1 MAKIVQGT
9 SFGGVI
15 NYVLNREEAKVIAT
29 KGIRNTDKDAM
40 INSFEIQAKLNP
52 ITKPVAHISLNF
64 SAQDSENLTDKV
76 MVDMAQEY
84 LKQMGYGNTQVLMV
98 RHHDRAHS
106 HVHMIIN
113 RIDFNGKRI
122 SDKNERRCST
132 KICKELTIKHGLY
145 MSSGKEN
152 VNRHRLREP
161 DKTKYMIY
169 DSLVKNVPLSKSWKE
184 LEQRLKSEGIEIG
197 FKTKGAT
204 SLVEGVRFTA
214 NNLSFNGS
222 KVDRQFSYSKIDFA
236 LKQNV
241 QSEQQL
247 QQQTEPMHQER
258 HEPNSAIASLGGL
271 FNFSNTAFDPEEEE
285 FRKHML
291 RKKKKR
297 GVKR

>member
-15 NYVLNREEAKVIAT
+15 NYVLNREEATVIAT

-40 INSFEIQAKLNP
+40 INSFEIQAKLNS

-64 SAQDSENLTDKV
+64 SDQDSENLTDKI

-98 RHHDRAHS
+98 RHHDRAHP
-106 HVHMIIN
+106 HVHLIIN

-236 LKQNV
+236 LRKNA
-241 QSEQQL
+241 QSEQQV
-247 QQQTEPMHQER
+247 QHQIASTHQDR
-258 HEPNSAIASLGGL
+258 SEPNNSIASLGGL
-271 FNFSNTAFDPEEEE
+271 FNFSNTSFDTEEED
-285 FRKHML
+285 FRKLML